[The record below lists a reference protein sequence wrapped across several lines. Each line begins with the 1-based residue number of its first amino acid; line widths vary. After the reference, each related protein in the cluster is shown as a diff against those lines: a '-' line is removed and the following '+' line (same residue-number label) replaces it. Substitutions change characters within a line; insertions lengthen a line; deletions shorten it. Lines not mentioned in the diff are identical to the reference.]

1 MSFFYDKYCDKAN
14 NGDISWR
21 DDDICFA
28 LLDITHY
35 TADPAG
41 DEFLS
46 DIPEAARV
54 AISQV
59 VDNRTST
66 GGGSMDCDDPVFES
80 VPATDPP
87 TECAAAV
94 CFRNTG
100 DPATSDL
107 ISYHNEGADLPLV
120 PNDGDLTLRISNGA
134 NKLMR
139 R

>member
-1 MSFFYDKYCDKAN
+1 MSFLYDKYCDKAN

-21 DDDICFA
+21 DDDICFV
-28 LLDITHY
+28 LLDTTQY
-35 TADPAG
+35 TADSAT

-59 VDNRTST
+59 VDHKSST
-66 GGGSMDCDDPVFES
+66 AGAVDCDDPVFES

-87 TECAAAV
+87 TECAAAA

-107 ISYHNEGADLPLV
+107 ISYHDQGVDLPLT
-120 PNDGDLTLRISNGA
+120 PNGGNLTLRISNGI
-134 NKLMR
+134 NKLFR

>member
-1 MSFFYDKYCDKAN
+1 MGFFYDKYCDKAN

-21 DDDICFA
+21 DDDICFV
-28 LLDITHY
+28 LLDTSLY
-35 TADPAG
+35 TADHAT

-46 DIPEAARV
+46 DIPADARV

-59 VDNRTST
+59 VDNKSST
-66 GGGSMDCDDPVFES
+66 AGAVDCDDPVFEA

-87 TECAAAV
+87 TECAAAAV
-94 CFRNTG
+94 FRNTG

-107 ISYHNEGADLPLV
+107 ISYHDEGTDLPLV
-120 PNDGDLTLRISNGA
+120 PNDGDLTLRISNGV
-134 NKLMR
+134 NKLWR

>member
-1 MSFFYDKYCDKAN
+1 MSFLYDKYRDKAN

-21 DDDICFA
+21 DDDISFV
-28 LLDITHY
+28 LLDTSKY

-46 DIPEAARV
+46 DIPEAARK

-59 VDNRTST
+59 VEGKTST
-66 GGGSMDCDDPVFES
+66 AGAVDCDDPVFES

-87 TECAAAV
+87 TECAAAA

-107 ISYHNEGADLPLV
+107 ISYHDEGADLPLV
-120 PNDGDLTLRISNGA
+120 PNDGDLTLRISNGV
-134 NKLMR
+134 NKLFR

>member
-1 MSFFYDKYCDKAN
+1 MGFLYDKYCDKAN

-21 DDDICFA
+21 DDDICFV
-28 LLDITHY
+28 LLDITKY
-35 TADPAG
+35 TADQAA

-59 VDNRTST
+59 VGNKTST
-66 GGGSMDCDDPVFES
+66 AGAVDCDDPVFES

-87 TECAAAV
+87 TECAAAAV
-94 CFRNTG
+94 FRNTG

-107 ISYHNEGADLPLV
+107 ISYHDEGADLPLI
-120 PNDGDLTLRISNGA
+120 PNDGDLTLRISNGVD
-134 NKLMR
+134 KLWR